1 MKTTATTDLILSLE
15 GDTFEPKEDKTQSAR
30 AYRAIRGAILQCKL
44 APGEMI
50 DDRRLMEELGF
61 GRTPVREA
69 LLRLAS
75 DRLVHFLDGQGIQVA
90 AIGLSEI
97 RDLYEDR
104 LHSERLAARLMMERI
119 TPRKIDEFKHCFDQ
133 SEELLR
139 KGKLEETIA
148 LDFRFHSLIYHGS
161 ENKFLIHH
169 LHHLFG
175 HSYRLWYLTREDDVK
190 AMRATV
196 KTHDQLVAAIV
207 NGKSE
212 WLDMLLKRHIIE
224 AYEHVLERIR
234 GRSIDT
240 IGNMEV
246 LTLQN
251 IQGKKHAERRA
262 KK

>member
-1 MKTTATTDLILSLE
+1 MLKPSATDLILSLE
-15 GDTFEPKEDKTQSAR
+15 GATFEVEEKTQSAR
-30 AYRAIRGAILQCKL
+30 AYRAIRRSILECRL

-50 DDRRLMEELGF
+50 DDRRLMSDLGF

-75 DRLVHFLDGQGIQVA
+75 DRLVHFLAGQGIQVA
-90 AIGLSEI
+90 PIGLNEI

-119 TPRKIDEFKHCFDQ
+119 TPELIEQFQHCFDNA
-133 SEELLR
+133 EPMLR
-139 KGKLEETIA
+139 KGKLVETIA

-161 ENKFLIHH
+161 GNKFLIHH

-175 HSYRLWYLTREDDVK
+175 HSYRVWYLTRDKTAAD
-190 AMRATV
+190 MRATIRS
-196 KTHDQLVAAIV
+196 HDQLVAAIV
-207 NGKSE
+207 NQKAD

-224 AYEHVLERIR
+224 AYDNVLERIR

-240 IGNMEV
+240 IGDMEV
-246 LTLQN
+246 LTLHDMRR
-251 IQGKKHAERRA
+251 KKHAKRRA
-262 KK
+262 KT